1 MIPRVLRVIA
11 LVLFATLV
19 ASCAKLPSIPANQLG
34 PEFTSND
41 TNESLYYS
49 PSGPTEGISQEQV
62 INGFIYAGNG
72 PQDDYAVARKFLT
85 KNYSSMWHP
94 STETLIQS
102 GQTEVVS
109 NTGTKIRL
117 VVNFD
122 ARVNS
127 RGNYLT
133 EPGSSRSLEFKLLQE
148 NGEWRI
154 SSAPDLTV
162 LLAPNFK
169 VLFQAIPVYFWDK
182 SFSYLVP
189 DVRWFPTRASLPT
202 RLTNALIAGPS
213 AWLSQAV
220 QNIVPTGTKLNINS
234 VTVEEGIASI
244 DFNATALKVPSWK
257 RPYLRSQLLATLG
270 SVEGV
275 TQVSVSVE
283 RTAQVIGA
291 GATGIPESASM
302 LPIVLT
308 EDGLSHLAGTS
319 LFDILGTKSLVA
331 KQEATDFATSI
342 DESIIVLLGQGNV
355 ISYKLGLLKNAAQL
369 IDDRSKL
376 LTPSIDPFNDVWTAS
391 GTPGAS
397 IRVTDVLGEQHL
409 LNNPYGSRGVI
420 RAIAVSPEGA
430 RIAILHKPVR
440 GVVVDVFAV
449 LRDKYGKV
457 TGLGEPVALTEF
469 GSKVDAIS
477 WSGHSTITG
486 LSSDSIGFQ
495 STVEVMVGGPKVVQ
509 RRTTDGVGVITVM
522 GGNQYYIDK
531 EGGLFVSRSLGW
543 DRMLAGISAIH
554 MAGQ

>member
-11 LVLFATLV
+11 LFLFATLV

-49 PSGPTEGISQEQV
+49 PAGPTEGISQEQV

-189 DVRWFPTRASLPT
+189 DVRWFPTRAS
-202 RLTNALIAGPS
+202 
-213 AWLSQAV
+213 
-220 QNIVPTGTKLNINS
+220 
-234 VTVEEGIASI
+234 
-244 DFNATALKVPSWK
+244 
-257 RPYLRSQLLATLG
+257 YQLG
-270 SVEGV
+270 
-275 TQVSVSVE
+275 
-283 RTAQVIGA
+283 
-291 GATGIPESASM
+291 
-302 LPIVLT
+302 
-308 EDGLSHLAGTS
+308 
-319 LFDILGTKSLVA
+319 
-331 KQEATDFATSI
+331 
-342 DESIIVLLGQGNV
+342 
-355 ISYKLGLLKNAAQL
+355 
-369 IDDRSKL
+369 
-376 LTPSIDPFNDVWTAS
+376 
-391 GTPGAS
+391 
-397 IRVTDVLGEQHL
+397 
-409 LNNPYGSRGVI
+409 
-420 RAIAVSPEGA
+420 
-430 RIAILHKPVR
+430 
-440 GVVVDVFAV
+440 
-449 LRDKYGKV
+449 
-457 TGLGEPVALTEF
+457 
-469 GSKVDAIS
+469 
-477 WSGHSTITG
+477 
-486 LSSDSIGFQ
+486 
-495 STVEVMVGGPKVVQ
+495 
-509 RRTTDGVGVITVM
+509 
-522 GGNQYYIDK
+522 
-531 EGGLFVSRSLGW
+531 
-543 DRMLAGISAIH
+543 
-554 MAGQ
+554 

>member
-1 MIPRVLRVIA
+1 V
-11 LVLFATLV
+11 VLFATLV
-19 ASCAKLPSIPANQLG
+19 ASCAKLPSIPVNQLG

-49 PSGPTEGISQEQV
+49 PAGPTDGISQEQV
-62 INGFIYAGNG
+62 INGFLYAGNG

-85 KNYSSMWHP
+85 KNYSSQWHP
-94 STETLIQS
+94 SAETLIQS
-102 GQTEVVS
+102 GATEVVS

-117 VVNFD
+117 LVNFD

-127 RGNYLT
+127 QGNYLT
-133 EPGSSRSLEFKLLQE
+133 ETGSGRTLEFKLLQE

-169 VLFQAIPVYFWDK
+169 VLFQPISVYFWDK

-213 AWLSQAV
+213 AWLTPAV
-220 QNIVPTGTKLNINS
+220 QNVVPSGTKLNINS
-234 VTVEEGIASI
+234 VTVVEGTASI
-244 DFNATALKVPSWK
+244 DFNATALKIPSWK

-275 TQVSVSVE
+275 TQVSVSIE
-283 RTAQVIGA
+283 RTVQAIGA
-291 GATGIPESASM
+291 GASGVPAAASM

-308 EDGLSHLAGTS
+308 EDGLSHIAGTS
-319 LFDILGTKSLVA
+319 LFDILGTKELVE
-331 KQEATDFATSI
+331 KQTATDFATSI
-342 DESIIVLLGQGNV
+342 DESIIVLLGQGKV
-355 ISYKLGLLKNAAQL
+355 VSYNLGLLKNATQL

-391 GTPGAS
+391 SAPGAT
-397 IRVTDVLGEQHL
+397 IRITDVLGEQHV

-420 RAIAVSPEGA
+420 RAIAVSAEGS

-440 GVVVDVFAV
+440 GVAVDVFAI

-457 TGLGEPVALTEF
+457 TGLGAPLTLTEF
-469 GSKVDAIS
+469 GSRVDAIS
-477 WSGHSTITG
+477 WSGHSTLTG
-486 LSSDSIGFQ
+486 LSRDSIGFQ

-509 RRTTDGVGVITVM
+509 RRTSDGVGVVTVL
-522 GGNQYYIDK
+522 GGNQYYIDEK
-531 EGGLFVSRSLGW
+531 GGLFVSRSLGW
-543 DRMLAGISAIH
+543 DRMRAGISAIH
-554 MAGQ
+554 TAGQ